1 LYTIIGIRKEIVQMK
16 KRFSGPQI
24 VAKLRE
30 ADILLGQGKTVSGDC
45 EVIRGVY
52 AAWQIMPA

>member
-1 LYTIIGIRKEIVQMK
+1 MK